1 MRGSPKVYGTVQD
14 FQNVAE
20 SFPEAAANALQDL
33 MDGRFVWKQGRVLDS
48 REDGV
53 EDATH
58 KVVLT
63 STDMDQDAPQQL
75 VQMELVEDENSTFF
89 RMGWTVPDA
98 EAFIE
103 QCRGKGE

>member
-1 MRGSPKVYGTVQD
+1 MLKHRGFPGRLPGTD
-14 FQNVAE
+14 FQ
-20 SFPEAAANALQDL
+20 
-33 MDGRFVWKQGRVLDS
+33 FVIR
-48 REDGV
+48 RENRKKG
-53 EDATH
+53 ATPIARRIARG
-58 KVVLT
+58 